1 MSAPITVVILTRD
14 EEENLPACL
23 ESVRGWASD
32 VVVVDSGSTDR
43 TRHVA
48 ESHGVRLVTHRFE
61 SHVCQWRWVL
71 EGVALDTDWIMGLDA
86 DQRVSSALKEDLE
99 RRFGGDGRGTDGL
112 DGFYVNRRQIFRGR
126 WIRFG
131 GYYPKY
137 LLKVF
142 RKGRVQMDPL
152 DLVDHHFHVPGPTA
166 KLRGD
171 LIEDNRKES
180 DLGFWITK
188 HVGYARLQ
196 AREEFLRR
204 NGAGE
209 RLPSPR
215 PFGSPDERV
224 AWMKRAWSRL
234 PLYVRPGLYFLY
246 RYFARL
252 GILDGRQGLVFHFLH
267 AFWYRLLIDVFLEEL
282 LSEPPDVASTG
293 SRHRRT

>member
-1 MSAPITVVILTRD
+1 VPLPITVVILTLD

-23 ESVRGWASD
+23 ESAFGWASD

-43 TRHVA
+43 TRDVA
-48 ESHGVRLVTHRFE
+48 ESHGARVVTHAFE
-61 SHVCQWRWVL
+61 SHARQWEWVL
-71 EGVALDTDWIMGLDA
+71 ASVALSTEWVMGLDA
-86 DQRVSSALKEDLE
+86 DQRVTSDLREDLE
-99 RRFGGDGRGTDGL
+99 RRFCGEARGASGL

-142 RKGRVQMDPL
+142 RKDRVRMDPL
-152 DLVDHHFHVPGPTA
+152 DLVDHHFHVSGRTA

-188 HVGYARLQ
+188 HVGYARRQ

-204 NGAGE
+204 SGAGE
-209 RLPSPR
+209 RLAKPR
-215 PFGSPDERV
+215 PLGSPDQRV
-224 AWMKRAWSRL
+224 AWMKRAWSRF
-234 PLYVRPGLYFLY
+234 PLYLRPALYFLY
-246 RYFARL
+246 RYVARL

-267 AFWYRLLIDVFLEEL
+267 AFWYRLLVDVFLEEL
-282 LSEPPDVASTG
+282 LSGPPNAESTG
-293 SRHRRT
+293 SRRPG